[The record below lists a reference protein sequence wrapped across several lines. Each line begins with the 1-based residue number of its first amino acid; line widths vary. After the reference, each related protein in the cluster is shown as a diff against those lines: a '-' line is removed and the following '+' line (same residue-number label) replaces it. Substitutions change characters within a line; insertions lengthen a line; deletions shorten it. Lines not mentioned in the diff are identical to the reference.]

1 MSDIY
6 NEHLNSQLQSHAD
19 ILELATALSADGI
32 YYSER
37 EQLLEELESRRFL
50 IKILVDRVSN
60 TYSTVPDNSLRNGR
74 TIQGAIVDTEIEVK
88 IQLPDALNDQADSL
102 SRGDSYEVEGI
113 VNRWVSGLDQFELW
127 GVMPSNTES
136 TAAAVDSTEPDPE
149 QVESVDSPEEQPTTD
164 DSGQGPEEDSSED
177 RKETSIA
184 DPEEDTAGEPAEK
197 ALDNPTTDDQ
207 TPESSELDVQ
217 DSVAQEEQKEQ
228 AEVEI
233 STKEDDTSDDEA
245 DVEPVTAELS
255 EETSEDTSEGTQ
267 EESQE
272 ETTTEPSDE
281 QVAKEL
287 ADLFET
293 VAKTEDLY
301 TDEQVGESDDVQNTV
316 LEIVAGLGFAEQFS
330 EAEKETNG
338 VASDPFSVSKSKPKD
353 KPTAT
358 TRSRSKSQSSAYR
371 LVKGCLIAQFV
382 IFGVVA
388 IVVVGAEML
397 KDTFRTSTPY
407 AYDIAEESPSS
418 IQTKANEAD
427 HITWLITS
435 KQINALEGTKRL
447 LPKTADNDKAG
458 KTIVQQFAIS
468 PIGISRS
475 IHDELMNAP
484 MEYVVPLKSKL
495 EKALTH
501 PWSTPQHKP
510 LLRDVINRIE
520 TEGADP
526 DADTD
531 ADAKDADLAPFREQ
545 AKQFIGFIMQRVDTN
560 SDGVI
565 DSDEIAASDNP
576 ARMKEADTNKDGEIT
591 KDEMIESM
599 AKDLKER
606 QDRENSVSPMPSKNG
621 DGEKPAKA
629 DDAKGDADADT
640 DETEGPKIDQKQM
653 ARARQLADFLL
664 DKLDADTDGEL
675 SSDEIN
681 QADNPKN
688 TRSSDLNK
696 DGKITY
702 RELVI
707 DIYNKIGS
715 QATIDP
721 VENN

>member
-37 EQLLEELESRRFL
+37 EQLLEELESRRFR
-50 IKILVDRVSN
+50 IKILVNRVSN

-88 IQLPDALNDQADSL
+88 IQLPDALNDQADGL

-149 QVESVDSPEEQPTTD
+149 QVESVDSPEEQPTAD

-177 RKETSIA
+177 RKETSIE

-197 ALDNPTTDDQ
+197 SLDNPTTNDQ

-228 AEVEI
+228 AAVEI
-233 STKEDDTSDDEA
+233 STQEDDTSDDEA

-255 EETSEDTSEGTQ
+255 EETSEETSEGTQ

-316 LEIVAGLGFAEQFS
+316 LKIVAGLGFAEQFS
-330 EAEKETNG
+330 GAEKETND

-358 TRSRSKSQSSAYR
+358 TRSRSKSQSSSNR
-371 LVKGCLIAQFV
+371 LVKGCLIAPFV

-397 KDTFRTSTPY
+397 QDTLRTSTSY
-407 AYDIAEESPSS
+407 TYDTAVMSPDDPKNS
-418 IQTKANEAD
+418 IQTKANEVD
-427 HITWLITS
+427 HITSLITS
-435 KQINALEGTKRL
+435 KQITVLEGAKRL

-475 IHDELMNAP
+475 IRDELMNAP

-495 EKALTH
+495 ENALTH
-501 PWSTPQHKP
+501 PWSTPQHEP

-520 TEGADP
+520 TEGADVEIP
-526 DADTD
+526 AESTSSTST
-531 ADAKDADLAPFREQ
+531 
-545 AKQFIGFIMQRVDTN
+545 TN
-560 SDGVI
+560 S
-565 DSDEIAASDNP
+565 
-576 ARMKEADTNKDGEIT
+576 K
-591 KDEMIESM
+591 
-599 AKDLKER
+599 
-606 QDRENSVSPMPSKNG
+606 
-621 DGEKPAKA
+621 
-629 DDAKGDADADT
+629 
-640 DETEGPKIDQKQM
+640 TEGPKIDQKQM

-707 DIYNKIGS
+707 DIYSKIGS

-721 VENN
+721 FENN

>member
-88 IQLPDALNDQADSL
+88 IQLPDALNDQADGL

-149 QVESVDSPEEQPTTD
+149 QVESVDSPEEQPTAD

-184 DPEEDTAGEPAEK
+184 DPEEDAAGEPAEK
-197 ALDNPTTDDQ
+197 SLDNPTTDDQ

-255 EETSEDTSEGTQ
+255 EETSEETSEDT
-267 EESQE
+267 QE

-353 KPTAT
+353 KPSAT
-358 TRSRSKSQSSAYR
+358 TRSRSKSQSSSNR
-371 LVKGCLIAQFV
+371 LVKGCLIAPFV

-388 IVVVGAEML
+388 IVAVGAEML

-407 AYDIAEESPSS
+407 AYDIAEESPEEPKNS

-475 IHDELMNAP
+475 IRDELMNAP
-484 MEYVVPLKSKL
+484 MEYVVPLKNKL

-520 TEGADP
+520 TEGA
-526 DADTD
+526 AAD

-576 ARMKEADTNKDGEIT
+576 ARMKEADANKDGEIT

-599 AKDLKER
+599 AKGIKER

-696 DGKITY
+696 DGKIMY

>member
-37 EQLLEELESRRFL
+37 EQLLEELESRRFR

-74 TIQGAIVDTEIEVK
+74 TIQGVIVDTEIEVK
-88 IQLPDALNDQADSL
+88 IQLPDALNDQADGL

-127 GVMPSNTES
+127 GVMPS

-272 ETTTEPSDE
+272 ETTTEPSDA

-293 VAKTEDLY
+293 IAKTEDLY
-301 TDEQVGESDDVQNTV
+301 
-316 LEIVAGLGFAEQFS
+316 
-330 EAEKETNG
+330 
-338 VASDPFSVSKSKPKD
+338 
-353 KPTAT
+353 
-358 TRSRSKSQSSAYR
+358 
-371 LVKGCLIAQFV
+371 
-382 IFGVVA
+382 
-388 IVVVGAEML
+388 
-397 KDTFRTSTPY
+397 
-407 AYDIAEESPSS
+407 
-418 IQTKANEAD
+418 AD
-427 HITWLITS
+427 
-435 KQINALEGTKRL
+435 
-447 LPKTADNDKAG
+447 
-458 KTIVQQFAIS
+458 
-468 PIGISRS
+468 
-475 IHDELMNAP
+475 
-484 MEYVVPLKSKL
+484 
-495 EKALTH
+495 
-501 PWSTPQHKP
+501 
-510 LLRDVINRIE
+510 
-520 TEGADP
+520 
-526 DADTD
+526 
-531 ADAKDADLAPFREQ
+531 
-545 AKQFIGFIMQRVDTN
+545 
-560 SDGVI
+560 
-565 DSDEIAASDNP
+565 
-576 ARMKEADTNKDGEIT
+576 
-591 KDEMIESM
+591 
-599 AKDLKER
+599 
-606 QDRENSVSPMPSKNG
+606 
-621 DGEKPAKA
+621 
-629 DDAKGDADADT
+629 
-640 DETEGPKIDQKQM
+640 
-653 ARARQLADFLL
+653 
-664 DKLDADTDGEL
+664 
-675 SSDEIN
+675 
-681 QADNPKN
+681 
-688 TRSSDLNK
+688 
-696 DGKITY
+696 
-702 RELVI
+702 
-707 DIYNKIGS
+707 
-715 QATIDP
+715 
-721 VENN
+721 

>member
-37 EQLLEELESRRFL
+37 EQLLEELESRRFR

-74 TIQGAIVDTEIEVK
+74 TIQGVIVDTEIEVK
-88 IQLPDALNDQADSL
+88 IQLPDALNDQADGL

-164 DSGQGPEEDSSED
+164 DSGQDPEEDSSED

-197 ALDNPTTDDQ
+197 ALDNPTTDNPTTDDQ

-233 STKEDDTSDDEA
+233 STKEDNTSDDEA

-358 TRSRSKSQSSAYR
+358 TRSRSKSQSSSNR
-371 LVKGCLIAQFV
+371 LAKGCLIAPWV
-382 IFGVVA
+382 IFGVLFIVA
-388 IVVVGAEML
+388 AGAEML

-531 ADAKDADLAPFREQ
+531 ADA
-545 AKQFIGFIMQRVDTN
+545 
-560 SDGVI
+560 
-565 DSDEIAASDNP
+565 
-576 ARMKEADTNKDGEIT
+576 
-591 KDEMIESM
+591 
-599 AKDLKER
+599 
-606 QDRENSVSPMPSKNG
+606 
-621 DGEKPAKA
+621 
-629 DDAKGDADADT
+629 DT

>member
-1 MSDIY
+1 
-6 NEHLNSQLQSHAD
+6 
-19 ILELATALSADGI
+19 
-32 YYSER
+32 
-37 EQLLEELESRRFL
+37 
-50 IKILVDRVSN
+50 
-60 TYSTVPDNSLRNGR
+60 
-74 TIQGAIVDTEIEVK
+74 
-88 IQLPDALNDQADSL
+88 
-102 SRGDSYEVEGI
+102 
-113 VNRWVSGLDQFELW
+113 
-127 GVMPSNTES
+127 
-136 TAAAVDSTEPDPE
+136 
-149 QVESVDSPEEQPTTD
+149 
-164 DSGQGPEEDSSED
+164 
-177 RKETSIA
+177 
-184 DPEEDTAGEPAEK
+184 
-197 ALDNPTTDDQ
+197 
-207 TPESSELDVQ
+207 
-217 DSVAQEEQKEQ
+217 
-228 AEVEI
+228 
-233 STKEDDTSDDEA
+233 
-245 DVEPVTAELS
+245 
-255 EETSEDTSEGTQ
+255 
-267 EESQE
+267 
-272 ETTTEPSDE
+272 
-281 QVAKEL
+281 
-287 ADLFET
+287 
-293 VAKTEDLY
+293 
-301 TDEQVGESDDVQNTV
+301 
-316 LEIVAGLGFAEQFS
+316 
-330 EAEKETNG
+330 
-338 VASDPFSVSKSKPKD
+338 
-353 KPTAT
+353 
-358 TRSRSKSQSSAYR
+358 
-371 LVKGCLIAQFV
+371 
-382 IFGVVA
+382 
-388 IVVVGAEML
+388 ML

-407 AYDIAEESPSS
+407 AYDIAEEAPSS

-531 ADAKDADLAPFREQ
+531 ADA
-545 AKQFIGFIMQRVDTN
+545 
-560 SDGVI
+560 
-565 DSDEIAASDNP
+565 
-576 ARMKEADTNKDGEIT
+576 
-591 KDEMIESM
+591 
-599 AKDLKER
+599 
-606 QDRENSVSPMPSKNG
+606 
-621 DGEKPAKA
+621 
-629 DDAKGDADADT
+629 DT